1 MFLVTAKI
9 GSPNKQNS
17 MIFRTEIGL
26 KVIFGANCSTCIEI
40 VQYLRP
46 KTKQYC
52 HTKTLIGF
60 VLLCTRLT
68 VYGSQKKKKSFGGFY
83 REKLVGETKIAH
95 LMLLSIHLVKAPNYS
110 VNEVGHITKPVSS
123 ILLHDIKTVVSW

>member
-1 MFLVTAKI
+1 MIRYNRICEKSISRHCQHYKSLFLVTAKI

-68 VYGSQKKKKSFGGFY
+68 VYGSQKKKKKSFGGF
-83 REKLVGETKIAH
+83 
-95 LMLLSIHLVKAPNYS
+95 
-110 VNEVGHITKPVSS
+110 
-123 ILLHDIKTVVSW
+123 